1 MPMPMPMP
9 MPTSPLLRAFP
20 ADPASASA
28 SSSSIISSSSTAA
41 VRNNGHPAHTEEL
54 MRTYSF
60 HDDNAP
66 ASAAPS
72 ARRRGRRYAS
82 QDTGTSMLVASER
95 QQLGF
100 STIDDLYDQLD
111 KQEKIRDGAQS
122 ILHLIAQDGFA
133 SSSNKLPSPGAAAA
147 LRAKVEA
154 ELYAADDRILALQ
167 TQIRASSSGTSIDS
181 LSHPFSVPFSSPSP
195 SASPSTFTEPLS
207 LPPVSPNSVPAPPL
221 PYPSHTESESLPDRI
236 ESEPAVPD
244 VEDPESTSA
253 ARSLVLSLLQSI
265 QDLIDDG
272 TAPHAGSSRS
282 AATSTYFGYTVEP
295 RIQYLTESGNLS
307 PALIS
312 SILELLDRL
321 FTVLRRSTRLRYEFL
336 GQLPFRSTVGPAHLY
351 RNGYPNEDAANR
363 AAMDHDVGFETDP
376 LLDTLIRLLADNVGQ
391 EVRAK
396 TYRLMAHLL
405 VPPSSPFLARART
418 RGIDLY
424 LCRTLTRD
432 VKFDLERVEGLRLI
446 RRVNELS
453 EHTRAKEWVQPVAG
467 GDEDGDQDRDDGR
480 DGVRK
485 RETRG
490 SDTLDPDEPERW
502 LGSHREQGSEDDL
515 PFSPALIRTLASGV
529 SEEKDRLRWIY
540 LETLAELAIR
550 HPHLVHLG
558 DGFGV
563 LVQAIR
569 TGPPE
574 YTPSLVQVLLFL
586 MDMPSTRHYLRPGL
600 DLEVALSPVT
610 DVPFKKP
617 SLYEAEVLAGVKT
630 ISVILRS
637 WSGLL
642 YLSMYQRTAI
652 GSIVKALVSGTRE
665 SQEAIIQMLDELFEH
680 AQGRGKSGRSAPAA
694 LRGLDSGSMMYAVS
708 TAATTSST
716 TLPAQ
721 TASVPSGSGREETAP
736 NASGK
741 RGHVVA
747 GPARPNLLEQYATL
761 LLAIFVDA
769 GLTDALVHLVEAYSL
784 PLRMDE
790 SDVSSRHTNTMMLPT
805 AEEKEAAERR
815 RQSDVGRKAI
825 RLLGTVMQ
833 ISRRLLPLDEA
844 VSAQSIPR
852 LFALAAHFQAE
863 TVQPVFRRG
872 KAFASLRKRE
882 LAVHR
887 NGYWMEEN
895 GALSVGGRGLATN
908 ALSFIDSMDRS
919 RHARTTAP
927 SASAEI
933 GEARPSSE
941 TIMPGEGGGVAASQ
955 TASSVLPSG
964 SVITAPSISGDSAVG
979 SGTVKAPES
988 PNISGLLS
996 PLPDEAA
1003 RRAQQRT
1010 VELAKV
1016 RAGMQMD
1023 DNDFR
1028 HLLLESQILTQKEH
1042 TKWNLGAINELL
1054 EGPLMNP
1061 RRMEEVSRGS
1071 RFVRRLLSFFHPSE
1085 QRFALIPNTAA
1096 NRKYVRLGCTMIRA
1110 FLATT
1115 EGVRVLSEDPLLREI
1130 RTALE
1135 LLDPLSGG
1143 ANGTS
1148 SMPLGDQTMSKGR
1161 VEGTLTYGYFE
1172 MLGILSRSHEGLDLL
1187 QKAQTFTV
1195 FYNLSGIQSRDYL
1208 IKEIIKNF
1216 DYSIDGHTRIILSK
1230 VLTSTYRNMRI
1241 FATRTLTSLIA
1252 KAVEPSQWLIALLLT
1267 QLYDTA
1273 AEVRELAVRAV
1284 MQACTSP
1291 AVLELVVSM
1300 RPTLEHLGEDS
1311 HPLLLRF
1318 MSSSSGFRYLF
1329 KGDYIIREMEDW
1341 LNVRNG
1347 RYMVQLELLLAR
1359 ALSLDAQREMV
1370 AQGTSG
1376 NANGVPGAAEQSVE
1390 RAEAENRFAPES
1402 LWAGASSDSSFDG
1415 TVPPHFYGELAK
1427 TAEGCALLAEKGHLN
1442 EFASF
1447 IRRHGKE
1454 AEDGEIIA
1462 KLKSVLWT
1470 VGNIGANPRG
1480 LSFLE
1485 AEDIISNIVE
1495 IAERSQVLS
1504 VRGVGFFVIGM
1515 ISSTP
1520 QGAEVLND
1528 YGWRT
1533 AWTSMG
1539 LPTGVCI
1546 PDEIDR
1552 FVEIE
1557 PWTPVQGRTR
1567 NFSELMP
1574 SSDPVERDILS
1585 ALSELGNRIVA
1596 KLAHRELL
1604 KIKTCYPEYFEED
1617 FTSGGGGG
1625 GGGGDGSSPFLSFS
1639 GRNDANLTPTLGSLE
1654 NSFATIEANPPPE
1667 EDEFYSTHKRLI
1679 ILVRALELLDN
1690 FPLQLSMRRIVWE
1703 LFDVKLDEGFVRALG
1718 RTRRRLV
1725 EDRRRW
1731 VVQQEREGGGGGGG
1745 GREWMRA
1752 MSLGGPGPGTAA
1764 YAAVVGLRPGMVAG
1778 GGGVRPGG
1786 QAQRERSKSQVQ
1798 QQGEGGGGPGAAVRA
1813 KVGSVLGLGVGG
1825 VGARL
1830 RLVGGRGGVGDEE
1843 EEEEEEDDSEDDS
1856 DGDDVVGLARG
1867 VGAGGMAGVG
1877 GEGVGLGPAVVIS
1890 NATYDSKEKGF

>member
-1 MPMPMPMP
+1 
-9 MPTSPLLRAFP
+9 
-20 ADPASASA
+20 
-28 SSSSIISSSSTAA
+28 
-41 VRNNGHPAHTEEL
+41 

-453 EHTRAKEWVQPVAG
+453 EHTRAK
-467 GDEDGDQDRDDGR
+467 D
-480 DGVRK
+480 
-485 RETRG
+485 
-490 SDTLDPDEPERW
+490 
-502 LGSHREQGSEDDL
+502 
-515 PFSPALIRTLASGV
+515 
-529 SEEKDRLRWIY
+529 EEKDRLRWIY

-721 TASVPSGSGREETAP
+721 TASVPSGSGRERTAP

-1725 EDRRRW
+1725 EDRRR
-1731 VVQQEREGGGGGGG
+1731 
-1745 GREWMRA
+1745 
-1752 MSLGGPGPGTAA
+1752 
-1764 YAAVVGLRPGMVAG
+1764 PGMVAG